1 MADTSLRKILM
12 LSHLPRSPLGI
23 CAAELQKFLSD
34 AGHEVHLR
42 TIQRDLQELSTH
54 FPLIST
60 KNNGKHLWSWA
71 EGATS
76 LSLPNMTA
84 DEALALFL
92 VERYV
97 YELLPPQVAEH
108 LESRFDQA
116 REVLNQSAKLKTWTD
131 RVYLL
136 SRSPAML
143 PPKID
148 PTVLMKSY
156 EGLQKDVR
164 LKLTYA
170 KDTRGGSK
178 EFDFSPL
185 GMLLDG
191 DVMYLVGLARE
202 YEDVV
207 SLALHRIQKCEL
219 TATRSRKLKGF
230 RLEDYARESLFDLAK
245 AGSIKLHLR
254 VRGRLVRYLTEN
266 RLGSD
271 QELTRIN
278 EKTAEVR
285 VTTNDASPLRWW
297 LLSWGDKV
305 EILAPA
311 ALRREF
317 AKTAKSLSEMY
328 SK

>member
-1 MADTSLRKILM
+1 MSDTTLRKILI
-12 LSHLPRSPLGI
+12 LTHLPRFPRGI
-23 CAAELQKFLSD
+23 SSSDLARFLSD
-34 AGHEVHLR
+34 SGQEVHLR
-42 TIQRDLQELSTH
+42 TIQRDLQELSAH
-54 FPLIST
+54 FPLISIRSP
-60 KNNGKHLWSWA
+60 GKRLWSWS
-71 EGATS
+71 GDATS
-76 LSLPNMTA
+76 LIFPNLSA

-143 PPKID
+143 SPRIEPS
-148 PTVLMKSY
+148 VLMKSY
-156 EGLQKDVR
+156 EALQKDVR

-170 KDTRGGSK
+170 KDTRGGAK
-178 EFDFSPL
+178 DFDFSPL

-191 DVMYLVGLARE
+191 DVMYLVGMARE
-202 YEDVV
+202 YENVL

-219 TATRSRKLKGF
+219 TATRARKLKGF

-245 AGSIKLHLR
+245 TGSIKLHLR
-254 VRGRLVRYLTEN
+254 IRGRLVRYLTEN
-266 RLGSD
+266 RLGPD
-271 QELTRIN
+271 QELTRID

-305 EILAPA
+305 EVLSPT

-317 AKTAKSLSEMY
+317 AKTAKSLLEMY

>member
-1 MADTSLRKILM
+1 MADTSLRKVFILT
-12 LSHLPRSPLGI
+12 LLPREPIGVSVRN
-23 CAAELQKFLSD
+23 LQKQLSD
-34 AGHEVHLR
+34 RGFEIHQRSL
-42 TIQRDLQELSTH
+42 QRDLLELSTH

-60 KNNGKHLWSWA
+60 KTGGKHLWGWSETA
-71 EGATS
+71 IS

-97 YELLPPQVAEH
+97 YEMLPPQVAEH

-143 PPKID
+143 APRID
-148 PTVLMKSY
+148 PAVLMKSY
-156 EGLQKDVR
+156 EALQKDVR

-170 KDTRGGSK
+170 KDTRGGAK
-178 EFDFSPL
+178 DFDFSPL

-191 DVMYLVGLARE
+191 DVMYLVGMARE
-202 YEDVV
+202 YENVL

-219 TATRSRKLKGF
+219 TSTRARKQKGF

-245 AGSIKLHLR
+245 TGSIKLHLR

-266 RLGSD
+266 RLGPD
-271 QELTRIN
+271 QELTRID

-305 EILAPA
+305 EVLGPA